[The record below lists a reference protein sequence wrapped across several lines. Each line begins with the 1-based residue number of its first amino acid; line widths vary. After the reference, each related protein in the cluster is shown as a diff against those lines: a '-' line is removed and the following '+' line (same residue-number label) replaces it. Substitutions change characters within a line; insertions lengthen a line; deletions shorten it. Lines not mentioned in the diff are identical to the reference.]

1 MNDTLS
7 VYLHERKVGT
17 LSDVGNAQLRFN
29 YDKAYLE
36 RYELA
41 LSKSLPLTTEPFT
54 DQRAR
59 PFFSGILPDD
69 QQLEG
74 LAQHLKVSRRNVF
87 KLLREVGGECAGAV
101 SLYDDDTELNKTDD
115 ASKDPIS
122 ESMLLGMLNTAKS
135 RPILGGDDKVR
146 LSLAGAQ
153 SKIAVVIKES
163 QIYLSTPSSPS
174 THIIKPT
181 SSAIKGL
188 VKNECFCMQLAN
200 DVGIEVPEVSLRTVL
215 GETAY
220 QVERYDRI
228 EQHGEV
234 KRLHQEDFCQALGV
248 VPENKYEFEGG
259 PGVKECI
266 ELIQEVSDRPALDYQ
281 RLLERVVF
289 NYLIGNNDA
298 HAKNFSL
305 LYQNQSCQL
314 APAYDLVST
323 AIYPELNNNMAMKIG
338 GRKHAN
344 DLQLRHWERLVPDTK
359 TSKRALK
366 EAVLTLC
373 RKVENSLLEYEG
385 ANVSIMTDRGL
396 GEDIMASIVNVV
408 TNRIQRLRS
417 LFS

>member
-234 KRLHQEDFCQALGV
+234 KRLHQED
-248 VPENKYEFEGG
+248 
-259 PGVKECI
+259 
-266 ELIQEVSDRPALDYQ
+266 ALDYQ

-385 ANVSIMTDRGL
+385 ANVSIMTDQGL